1 MHGFAILPPRTE
13 QGGQGGSVI
22 GRKDAAM
29 VCNSVIIPQRDRADD
44 IRRQLPQL
52 TAALES
58 LGQAYEIIVVDDG
71 SSAAALRLLDKLL
84 TERHAL
90 RLVRLD
96 RKGGASLALAAGIE
110 AVRGDVIIA
119 TDPGDYYPACQLW
132 QLVKWLERADF
143 VAGRRRRFGWSK
155 FRERLGRVPRGF
167 LLGLDSHDGDCLFWA
182 ARREALAD
190 VHLMPGMA
198 RYLAGIV
205 AHRGFRVCE
214 TYVEHGPEWR
224 RLDDVPANPGDLLAV
239 WWACRR
245 WRPRETVEL
254 SVGQASSAAL
264 KLVGAE
270 VQMSESAY
278 RSHPAASQ
286 AKRA

>member
-1 MHGFAILPPRTE
+1 
-13 QGGQGGSVI
+13 
-22 GRKDAAM
+22 M
-29 VCNSVIIPQRDRADD
+29 VCHSVIIPQRDRADD
-44 IRRQLPQL
+44 VRRQLPQL
-52 TAALES
+52 AGALES

-71 SSAAALRLLDKLL
+71 STAGSLRLFDKLL
-84 TERHAL
+84 AEHHAL

-96 RKGGASLALAAGIE
+96 QRGGASLALANGIE
-110 AVRGDVIIA
+110 AARGEVIIA
-119 TDPGDYYPACQLW
+119 SEPGDYYPATQLP
-132 QLVKWLERADF
+132 QLVKWLDRADF

-155 FRERLGRVPRGF
+155 FRERLARVPRGV

-190 VHLMPGMA
+190 VHLLPGMA

-214 TYVEHGPEWR
+214 TYVEHGPGWR
-224 RLDDVPANPGDLLAV
+224 RLDDPPANPGDLLAA

-245 WRPRETVEL
+245 WRPRESVEL
-254 SVGQASSAAL
+254 SAGQLTSAAL

-270 VQMSESAY
+270 AQMPEAVY
-278 RSHPAASQ
+278 RSHLAASQ